1 MDEAVGTMSSKL
13 DILQNFHTH
22 LAVGDI
28 LQRARVQKNL
38 TLDDLEVAIRVNRAH
53 LVAIE
58 EGRLE
63 DLPGRVYALGF
74 IRAYAT
80 YVDLDS
86 EKIIELLKQQ
96 SGKKIAPQNISVPD
110 TSISEDFSVPSG
122 TIFFII
128 FFLFVGVLIFKS
140 YYEGSAYLIGEQIP
154 KVPKDLI
161 DQTTLLSKPDHQN
174 PKAGTI
180 PDSDRRNTATS
191 LTDFIDGDTP
201 SAEQIVLRA
210 IDNVWLEIRDAQ
222 RKTIFS
228 RVLAVGEEY
237 WVPQDQSGLTMT
249 LGNAGGLQ
257 ILVDGTAL
265 PFLGKSA
272 QVVRNVVLDHDALK
286 QRLKPDPKKAM

>member
-110 TSISEDFSVPSG
+110 TSISEDFSLPSG

-128 FFLFVGVLIFKS
+128 FLLFVGVLVFKS
-140 YYEGSAYLIGEQIP
+140 YYEDSAYLIGEQIP

-161 DQTTLLSKPDHQN
+161 DQTTLLSKPDDQN
-174 PKAGTI
+174 SKAVMI
-180 PDSDRRNTATS
+180 PDSDHRNTATS
-191 LTDFIDGDTP
+191 LTDFIDGDRP
-201 SAEQIVLRA
+201 SADQIVLRA
-210 IDNVWLEIRDAQ
+210 IDNVWLEIRDPD

-228 RVLAVGEEY
+228 RVLSVGEEY
-237 WVPQDQSGLTMT
+237 WIPVGQNDLTMT

-257 ILVDGTAL
+257 IIVGGQAL
-265 PFLGKSA
+265 PLLGITG
-272 QVVRNVVLDHDALK
+272 QVIRKVALDPETLK
-286 QRLKPDPKKAM
+286 QNLKKPM

>member
-1 MDEAVGTMSSKL
+1 MSSKP

-28 LQRARVQKNL
+28 LQRARVEKQL
-38 TLDDLEVAIRVNRAH
+38 TLDDLEVAIRVSRAH

-63 DLPGRVYALGF
+63 VLPGRVYALGF
-74 IRAYAT
+74 IRAYAD
-80 YVDLDS
+80 YVDLDAD
-86 EKIIELLKQQ
+86 KIIELLKQQ
-96 SGKKIAPQNISVPD
+96 SGEKIAPQDIVTAPAPVL
-110 TSISEDFSVPSG
+110 EDMALPTG
-122 TIFFII
+122 KIFLLILGALI
-128 FFLFVGVLIFKS
+128 VLIGAKS
-140 YYEGSAYLIGEQIP
+140 LFADQKYLSNETIP
-154 KVPKDLI
+154 PVPQDLKA
-161 DQTTLLSKPDHQN
+161 QTTLLSKPAAPEN
-174 PKAGTI
+174 PAQKMAQTDEKTASATNAPAPAPAVPSTGNQVVLKAI
-180 PDSDRRNTATS
+180 
-191 LTDFIDGDTP
+191 
-201 SAEQIVLRA
+201 E
-210 IDNVWLEIRDAQ
+210 NVWLEIRDAQ

-257 ILVDGTAL
+257 ILVDGAAL

>member
-1 MDEAVGTMSSKL
+1 MNEAVGTMSSKP

-28 LQRARVQKNL
+28 LQRARVEKHL

-53 LVAIE
+53 LIAIE

-110 TSISEDFSVPSG
+110 TSISEDFSLPSG
-122 TIFFII
+122 IIFFII
-128 FFLFVGVLIFKS
+128 FLLFVGVLVFKS
-140 YYEGSAYLIGEQIP
+140 YYEDSSYLIGEQIP

-161 DQTTLLSKPDHQN
+161 DQTTLLSKPDDQN
-174 PKAGTI
+174 SKAATI
-180 PDSDRRNTATS
+180 PDSDHRNIATS
-191 LTDFIDGDTP
+191 LTDFIDGDRS
-201 SAEQIVLRA
+201 SADQIVLRA
-210 IDNVWLEIRDAQ
+210 IDNVWLEIRDPD

-228 RVLAVGEEY
+228 RVLSVGEEY
-237 WVPQDQSGLTMT
+237 WIPVGQNDLTMT

-257 ILVDGTAL
+257 IIVGGQAL
-265 PFLGKSA
+265 PLLGITG
-272 QVVRNVVLDHDALK
+272 QVIRKVALDPETLK
-286 QRLKPDPKKAM
+286 QNLKKPM